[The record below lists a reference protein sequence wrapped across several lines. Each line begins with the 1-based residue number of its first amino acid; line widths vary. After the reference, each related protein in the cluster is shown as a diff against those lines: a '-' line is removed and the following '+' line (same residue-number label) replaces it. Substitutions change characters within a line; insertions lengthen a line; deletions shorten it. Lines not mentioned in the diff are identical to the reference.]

1 MTFLQSL
8 FIYLYPKK
16 FQLSL
21 WTFGQSSRKCLLFVN
36 GQCSNIIMYVL
47 SIRSGFIWEKICLE
61 ILWPVFFLFFL
72 PVCKRTILIVLWF
85 IWKTEWRLLNCRNKF
100 NPNYSTIYFACGYV
114 YWKRAK
120 SVFFAWILHGLFHQ
134 YYYYFFLIAHF
145 FHENSQWPSYPSSH
159 LHPPLT
165 GHNRWNKT
173 TV

>member
-1 MTFLQSL
+1 MTLLQSL

-21 WTFGQSSRKCLLFVN
+21 WTFGQSSRKCLLLVN

-72 PVCKRTILIVLWF
+72 PVCNRTILIVLWF

-120 SVFFAWILHGLFHQ
+120 SVFCMDFTWIMPSILLFLSHCS
-134 YYYYFFLIAHF
+134 FLSWKLSMAFI
-145 FHENSQWPSYPSSH
+145 PLLSSSSSPH
-159 LHPPLT
+159 RT
-165 GHNRWNKT
+165 
-173 TV
+173 